1 MATARV
7 RPWTGEHNVSHD
19 NFMKLEILLLL
30 MVLPPLAGAAING
43 ILGRRFSRAV
53 VSIVGCGASGLSMV
67 FAILAARAYS
77 GSADQP
83 APFVHKF
90 FTWIQAGQLTAD
102 YSFFYDR
109 LTLIMTLTV
118 TVVAFLIHLYSR
130 GYMEHEGG
138 YYRFFTYLN
147 LFLFMML
154 TLVTA
159 SSYPLM
165 FVGWEGVGLCSYLL
179 IGFYFTRKAA
189 SDAGKKAFI
198 VTRIGD
204 AGFTVGVALLF
215 WTFHSLDFQ
224 TVFQRVAAL
233 PQGELVGV
241 LTAAGLLLFLGAAGK
256 SAQLP
261 LYVWLPDAMEGPTPV
276 SALIHAATMVTA
288 GVYLVARSSIIFAHA
303 PSALAVVGIVGCLT
317 AFFAGTIALTQND
330 LKRMLAYS
338 TISQLGYMFLGC
350 GVGVFAAG
358 IFHLMTHA
366 FFKSLLF
373 LAAGSVM
380 HAMNGELDMRRMG
393 GLRHKLKITHATFL
407 IGTIAISGIPLIG
420 AGFFSKDEILA
431 GAYEGPLGRP
441 LLFWLGTFTAALTA
455 FYMFR
460 GLYLTFYGTS
470 RVEPEAEHHLHESSY
485 KMTIPLMVLAFFS
498 VVAGWVSWPKAWH
511 GSEAFDRYLEPVFA
525 PATDALSRVPRAHFA
540 ELSPGVLMGFSILAA
555 LIGIGIASWWYLK
568 STDIPEQLAERFA
581 DMYRVLIHKYY
592 VDEFY
597 NWLIVRPLRVVSEK
611 FLWRVVDAG
620 AIDNMGANGLGES
633 TAGVGNVLRRIQS
646 GNISSYATWVMLGAV
661 LWLLYIFAAHA

>member
-1 MATARV
+1 M
-7 RPWTGEHNVSHD
+7 N
-19 NFMKLEILLLL
+19 LEYLLLL
-30 MVLPPLAGAAING
+30 MVLPPLVGAAING
-43 ILGRRFSRAV
+43 IFGRRFSQSV
-53 VSIVGCGASGLSMV
+53 VSAIGCGASGLSMV
-67 FAILAARAYS
+67 FAILSAWIYS
-77 GSADQP
+77 VSASQP
-83 APFVHKF
+83 AAFIYPY
-90 FTWIQAGQLTAD
+90 FTWIQAGDLRAE
-102 YSFFYDR
+102 YAFYYDR

-179 IGFYFTRKAA
+179 IGFYFRKKSA

-215 WTFHSLDFQ
+215 WTFHALDFQ
-224 TVFQRVAAL
+224 TVFARVKGL
-233 PQGELVGV
+233 DQGEFGST
-241 LTAAGLLLFLGAAGK
+241 LTAIGLLLFLGAAGK

-303 PSALAVVGIVGCLT
+303 PVALEVVGIVGCLT
-317 AFFAGTIALTQND
+317 AFFAATIALTQND

-338 TISQLGYMFLGC
+338 TISQLGYMFMGC

-380 HAMNGELDMRRMG
+380 HAMNGELDMRKMG
-393 GLRHKLKITHATFL
+393 GLWRKLKITFGTFL
-407 IGTIAISGIPLIG
+407 IATIAISGVPG
-420 AGFFSKDEILA
+420 FAGFFSKDEILA
-431 GAYEGPLGRP
+431 GAYDGPLGKP
-441 LLFWLGTFTAALTA
+441 MLYWLGTITAGMTA

-460 GLYLTFYGTS
+460 GLCMTFLGKS
-470 RVEPEAEHHLHESSY
+470 RVDPETEHHLHESSS
-485 KMTIPLMVLAFFS
+485 KMTIPLMILAFFS
-498 VVAGWVSWPKAWH
+498 AVIGWVSIPKAWG
-511 GSEAFDRYLEPVFA
+511 GSEAFDHYLDPVFS
-525 PATDALSRVPRAHFA
+525 PATEALRNVSPEQAA
-540 ELSPGVLMGFSILAA
+540 GLSAGALMGLSVLAG
-555 LIGIGIASWWYLK
+555 LIGIGIALWWYLK
-568 STDIPEQLAERFA
+568 ATNIPDELAERNA
-581 DMYRVLIHKYY
+581 DAYRILTHKYY

-597 NWLIVRPLRVVSEK
+597 NWLIVRPLRMVSEK
-611 FLWRVVDAG
+611 CLWPVVDAG
-620 AIDNMGANGLGES
+620 AIDNVLVNGAGET
-633 TAGVGNVLRRIQS
+633 TAGVGNILRRLQS
-646 GNISSYATWVMLGAV
+646 GNITSYATWVLLGAV
-661 LWLLYIFAAHA
+661 LWLLYIIANH

>member
-1 MATARV
+1 M
-7 RPWTGEHNVSHD
+7 N
-19 NFMKLEILLLL
+19 LEILLLL
-30 MVLPPLAGAAING
+30 MVLPPLVGAALNG
-43 ILGRRFSRAV
+43 ILGRRFSQAT
-53 VSIVGCGASGLSMV
+53 VSLIGCGGAGLSMV
-67 FAILAARAYS
+67 FALLSAWIYS
-77 GSADQP
+77 NSTIEP
-83 APFVHKF
+83 VPFTYPY
-90 FTWIQAGQLTAD
+90 FTWIQAGELRAE
-102 YSFFYDR
+102 YAFYYDR

-138 YYRFFTYLN
+138 YYRFFAYLN

-159 SSYPLM
+159 ANYPLM

-179 IGFYFTRKAA
+179 IGFYFRKKSAA
-189 SDAGKKAFI
+189 DAGKKAFI

-215 WTFHSLDFQ
+215 WTFKSLDFK
-224 TVFQRVAAL
+224 TVFDRVAGL
-233 PQGELVGV
+233 PQRQLESV
-241 LTAAGLLLFLGAAGK
+241 LTAIGLLLFLGAVGK

-303 PSALAVVGIVGCLT
+303 PSALAVVGVVGCLT
-317 AFFAGTIALTQND
+317 ALFAGTIALTQND

-350 GVGVFAAG
+350 GAGVFAAG

-373 LAAGSVM
+373 LGAGSVM
-380 HAMNGELDMRRMG
+380 HAMSGELDMRKMG
-393 GLRHKLKITHATFL
+393 GLWRKLRTTHATFL
-407 IGTIAISGIPLIG
+407 MGTLAISGVPLF

-441 LLFWLGTFTAALTA
+441 WLFWLGAFTAALTA

-460 GLYLTFYGTS
+460 GLCLTFYGKS
-470 RVEPEAEHHLHESSY
+470 RVEPEAERHLHESGY

-511 GSEAFDRYLEPVFA
+511 GSEAFDRYLDPVFGR
-525 PATDALSRVPRAHFA
+525 ATDALRNVSPEHNAN
-540 ELSPGVLMGFSILAA
+540 LSSGELMGFSILAA
-555 LIGIGIASWWYLK
+555 AIGMGIALWWYLK
-568 STDIPEQLAERFA
+568 STDIPEQLAERYA
-581 DMYRVLIHKYY
+581 DLYRILTHKYY

-597 NWLIVRPLRVVSEK
+597 NWLIVRPLCIISDK
-611 FLWRVVDAG
+611 FLWRVVDTEV
-620 AIDNMGANGLGES
+620 IDHVMVNGTGEE
-633 TAGVGNVLRRIQS
+633 TARVGGVLRRIQS
-646 GNISSYATWVMLGAV
+646 GNIPSYAAWVLLGAV
-661 LWLLYIFAAHA
+661 LWLLYVFAAHA

>member
-1 MATARV
+1 
-7 RPWTGEHNVSHD
+7 
-19 NFMKLEILLLL
+19 L
-30 MVLPPLAGAAING
+30 
-43 ILGRRFSRAV
+43 RAEY
-53 VSIVGCGASGLSMV
+53 AL
-67 FAILAARAYS
+67 Y
-77 GSADQP
+77 
-83 APFVHKF
+83 
-90 FTWIQAGQLTAD
+90 
-102 YSFFYDR
+102 YDR

-179 IGFYFTRKAA
+179 IGFYFTKKSA

-215 WTFHSLDFQ
+215 WTFGSLDFK
-224 TVFQRVAAL
+224 TVFDRVAAL
-233 PQGELVGV
+233 STGDFDGV
-241 LTAAGLLLFLGAAGK
+241 LTAIGVLLFLGAAGK

-303 PSALAVVGIVGCLT
+303 PVALTVVGFVGCLT
-317 AFFAGTIALTQND
+317 ALFAATIALTQND

-380 HAMNGELDMRRMG
+380 HAMNGELDMRKMG
-393 GLRHKLKITHATFL
+393 GLRHKLKTTYVTFL
-407 IGTIAISGIPLIG
+407 IATIAISGIPPL

-441 LLFWLGTFTAALTA
+441 ILYWLGTLTAALTA

-460 GLYLTFYGTS
+460 GLYMTFWGVS
-470 RVEPEAEHHLHESSY
+470 RVEPDTEHHLHESSS

-498 VVAGWVSWPKAWH
+498 VVAGWLSWPKAWN
-511 GSEAFDRYLEPVFA
+511 GTEAFDRYLDPVFS
-525 PATDALSRVPRAHFA
+525 PATEALRNISPERMGD
-540 ELSPGVLMGFSILAA
+540 LSPGTIMGLSVLAA
-555 LIGIGIASWWYLK
+555 LVGIGIASWWYLK
-568 STDIPEQLAERFA
+568 STDIPDKVAERFA
-581 DMYRVLIHKYY
+581 DFYGILTHKYY

-597 NWLIVRPLRVVSEK
+597 NWLIVRPLHIVSEK
-611 FLWRVVDAG
+611 FLWHVVDERV
-620 AIDNMGANGLGES
+620 IDGGLVNGTADGTAN
-633 TAGVGNVLRRIQS
+633 VGDVLRRIQS
-646 GNISSYATWVMLGAV
+646 GNITSYATWVILGAV
-661 LWLLYIFAAHA
+661 LWLLYIFAIHS